1 MKNLLLALLLFISLF
16 AFSQNNDPNRQPPA
30 IGVLSGKVVDEN
42 GLPMEFVSVALESL
56 RNGQVVTGGM
66 TDAKGLFLIEKIPVG
81 GYTVKV
87 AFMGF
92 ETATIDSVI
101 LSPKTSVERD
111 LGTIALKTNA
121 NELKEVAVV
130 EQSNFYAQ
138 GIDKKA
144 YTVSEL
150 PLTKGATLGDVI
162 NNIPSLEVDQDGNI
176 SLRGSGNITI
186 LVDGKPSL
194 MTSGDPQ
201 AFLNQFPA
209 EAIERI
215 EIITNPGAKYDP
227 EGMGGIIN
235 IITKKNSFD
244 GFSGNA
250 SVNVGTRD
258 KYTGN
263 AVVNY
268 KKDKWNL
275 SGSYSW
281 NYRDMFFVGNTDRTN
296 YLSEGILRLDQNTDG
311 ERIHQSHMLR
321 FATDYSLT
329 KKSTLSFGITQNFR
343 PGFESENL
351 DYVFYDGFNTLLNS
365 QMRGGGDAEYDYG
378 TDINLGYLLDKGKDH
393 TLSVDFRYS
402 ANNGNSEG
410 HFTNFYFDQF
420 EQAVDSLYWAQRTNS
435 LSDMDMLI
443 GQIDYVRPV
452 GENQTLEAG
461 GRYAGRFND
470 RALYSD
476 RYSNEQPFWQVDT
489 NQTNQFLYNENV
501 FAAYGT
507 YAISWDK
514 LGIKGGLRAEQTFIQ
529 TELVQTGQ
537 QNPQSYLNLFPS
549 LHTTY
554 SINSTNQLK
563 LSYSKRISR
572 PREQQLNPFTDV
584 ADAQNIRTGNPN
596 LTPEY
601 THSTEME
608 YTRYFKKGMASAAV
622 YYRYTEDNIGRVKV
636 VDSTGVAYNTFAN
649 LSYAQSIGLEL
660 IVNLRPTDWWNLT
673 MSTNM
678 YQSMVDGSNVSG
690 SFVNSGMSMNGRIM
704 SNMKAKNGFS
714 GQLTVQGS
722 APRPT
727 AQGTFNGMWSM
738 DAGVQKD
745 VLKGKG
751 TVSLRATDIFFTR
764 QMGWSSS
771 GEGFEENS
779 LRRFDSRNVYV
790 GFSYRFGEY
799 NMKKDR
805 KGGGG
810 NDGGGGD
817 MEDMM

>member
-1 MKNLLLALLLFISLF
+1 MKNFLVALFILF
-16 AFSQNNDPNRQPPA
+16 SISAFSQNNDPDRQAPA
-30 IGVLSGKVVDEN
+30 IGVLSGKVVDEI
-42 GLPMEFVSVALESL
+42 GKPMEFVSVALESL
-56 RNGQVVTGGM
+56 RNGQIVSGGI
-66 TDAKGLFLIEKIPVG
+66 TDVKGNFLIEKIPVG
-81 GYTVKV
+81 GYKVKV

-92 ETATIDSVI
+92 ESAVIDSVI
-101 LSPKTSVERD
+101 LSPRTSVERD
-111 LGTIALKTNA
+111 LGTIILKSNS

-130 EQSNFYAQ
+130 EQSNFYTQ

-144 YTVSEL
+144 YSVSEL
-150 PLTKGATLGDVI
+150 PLTKGATLGDII

-235 IITKKNSFD
+235 IITKKNSFE

-263 AVVNY
+263 VVLNY

-281 NYRDMFFVGNTDRTN
+281 NYRDMFFVGNTNRTN
-296 YLSEGILRLDQNTDG
+296 FLSEGILRLDQNTDG
-311 ERIHQSHMLR
+311 ERIHQSHMMR
-321 FATDYSLT
+321 FASDYYLS
-329 KKSTLSFGITQNFR
+329 KKSTISFGITQNIR
-343 PGFESENL
+343 PNMQSENL
-351 DYVFYDGFNTLLNS
+351 DYVFFDGFNSLLNN
-365 QMRGGGDAEYDYG
+365 QERGGGEAGNNYG
-378 TDINLGYLLDKGKDH
+378 TDINLGYLFEKGKDH
-393 TLSVDFRYS
+393 SLSIDVRYS
-402 ANNGNSEG
+402 ANDGSSEG
-410 HFTNFYFDQF
+410 HYSNTYFDQF
-420 EQAVDSLYWAQRTNS
+420 EQEVDTLYWAQRTNS
-435 LSDMDMLI
+435 LSDMDLLI
-443 GQIDYVRPV
+443 GQVDYTRPV
-452 GENQTLEAG
+452 GKNQTLEAG

-470 RALYSD
+470 RALNSD
-476 RYSNEQPFWQVDT
+476 RYSYEQPFWQVDT

-507 YAISWDK
+507 YAISWEK
-514 LGIKGGLRAEQTFIQ
+514 LGIKGGLRAEQTFIE

-537 QNPQSYLNLFPS
+537 QNPQNYLNFFPS

-554 SINSTNQLK
+554 SLNTTNQLK

-608 YTRYFKKGMASAAV
+608 YTRFFKKGMASAAV

-636 VDSTGVAYNTFAN
+636 VDTNGVAYNTFAN
-649 LSYAQSIGLEL
+649 LSYAQSFGLEL
-660 IVNLRPTDWWNLT
+660 IVNLRPTSWWTLT

-704 SNMKAKNGFS
+704 SNMKAKNGIS
-714 GQLTVQGS
+714 GQLTFQGN

-727 AQGTFNGMWSM
+727 AQGTFKGAWGL

-745 VLKGKG
+745 IMNGKG
-751 TVSLRATDIFFTR
+751 TVSLRLTDAFYTR
-764 QMGWSSS
+764 RMAWESA
-771 GEGFEENS
+771 GERFEENAI
-779 LRRFDSRNVYV
+779 RQFDSRNIYV

-810 NDGGGGD
+810 NDGGGGEMD
-817 MEDMM
+817 DMM